1 MGTALDW
8 TRAAQAEYEER
19 FGTDVVD
26 HYWLLYD
33 AEYAKLRQSGIS
45 AAEAMLDAARY
56 AESGPECSFEI

>member
-1 MGTALDW
+1 MQYTSDPV
-8 TRAAQAEYEER
+8 RDAATHHADRDAADE
-19 FGTDVVD
+19 